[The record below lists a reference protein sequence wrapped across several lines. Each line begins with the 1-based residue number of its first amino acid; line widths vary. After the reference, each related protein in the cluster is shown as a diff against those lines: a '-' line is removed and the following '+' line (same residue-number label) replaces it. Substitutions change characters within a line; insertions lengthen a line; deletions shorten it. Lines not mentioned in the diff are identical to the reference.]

1 MDLSFEDL
9 RAADTGALT
18 AWLTSE
24 PWRFHGI
31 RQTWTEADVLA
42 AVADGE
48 FTGEN
53 RSFWVRAGDDRVGLL
68 RFRYLDE
75 VSPDLDVRVLERF
88 RGRGIG
94 SAMVDWAATWV
105 FTETER
111 HRLGGETRIDNV
123 AMRRVFDRCGW
134 TQEAHYRASWPD
146 GEGGWIDSIGYAILR
161 DEWEARGSP
170 T

>member
-1 MDLSFEDL
+1 
-9 RAADTGALT
+9 
-18 AWLTSE
+18 
-24 PWRFHGI
+24 
-31 RQTWTEADVLA
+31 
-42 AVADGE
+42 
-48 FTGEN
+48 
-53 RSFWVRAGDDRVGLL
+53 LL